1 MSTSI
6 YMRYIFLI
14 YSFLFSNMCLMHH
27 LYYYRE
33 LVKFHKKN
41 GHCYVFRNGDN
52 STLAGWVHCQRKQ
65 KKLLDDGKHSQLNPK
80 RIELLEELGFDWRPS
95 ESGGIEKLKSPE
107 RNLEWDQMF
116 EKLKEFKEKN
126 GHAHPKKKVP
136 KIGNWVSSQ
145 RRLYARIQKGQK
157 TSLTEERIAKLE
169 SIGFEWPIV
178 NESADDDN
186 ASVYSEVEPIVEP
199 AVEAAPIVEPA
210 VEAATIVEC

>member
-6 YMRYIFLI
+6 YMHYIFLI

-116 EKLKEFKEKN
+116 EKHDISKQGIKYNRKYRPEIRMVDSYF
-126 GHAHPKKKVP
+126 H
-136 KIGNWVSSQ
+136 
-145 RRLYARIQKGQK
+145 
-157 TSLTEERIAKLE
+157 
-169 SIGFEWPIV
+169 
-178 NESADDDN
+178 
-186 ASVYSEVEPIVEP
+186 
-199 AVEAAPIVEPA
+199 
-210 VEAATIVEC
+210 